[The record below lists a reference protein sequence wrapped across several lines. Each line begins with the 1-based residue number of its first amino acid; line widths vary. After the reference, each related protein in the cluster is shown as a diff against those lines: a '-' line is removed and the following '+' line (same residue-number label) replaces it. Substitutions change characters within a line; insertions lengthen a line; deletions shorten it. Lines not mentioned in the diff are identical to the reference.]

1 MFKKEADHI
10 IKRAIEETGA
20 QFTEEQIKALSIITI
35 KIAARVVEEAFSSS
49 STKPGAPGKQNF
61 FT

>member
-1 MFKKEADHI
+1 MFKTEAEHI
-10 IKRAIEETGA
+10 IKRALEQTKAE
-20 QFTEEQIKALSIITI
+20 FTDEQIKALSIITI

-49 STKPGAPGKQNF
+49 SSKPGAQGKPNF